1 MSEKNVPTDL
11 VKKLRDLTGAGISD
25 CRNALLTCD
34 LNIDKAVDELRKKG
48 IAQAEKKSV
57 NATKEGIVESYIHH
71 DSKLGV
77 LVEIDCETDFV
88 AKTQEFK
95 NLAREIAMQIA
106 MDDPD
111 YISREDIPTE
121 IIEKEKDIYRTQLES
136 EKKPADVIEKI
147 LEGKIENFYKSICLL
162 DLPYIRDPK
171 ITIKD
176 LISMYIGQLKEN
188 IRVKRFARFKIGEE

>member
-34 LNIDKAVDELRKKG
+34 LNIDKAVEELRKKG

-106 MDDPD
+106 MDAPD

-121 IIEKEKDIYRTQLES
+121 IIEREKDIYRTQLEN
-136 EKKPADVIEKI
+136 ENKPANVIEKI
-147 LEGKIENFYKSICLL
+147 LEGKLENFYKSICLL
-162 DLPYIRDPK
+162 DLPYMRDPK
-171 ITIKD
+171 ITIKE
-176 LISMYIGQLKEN
+176 LISQYVGQFKEN